1 MRERS
6 LREHR
11 RLVPLR
17 LQERIRHVSQTEP
30 LRGCLGQSALDWDPV
45 DQCADWLRLF
55 NSPD

>member
-30 LRGCLGQSALDWDPV
+30 LRGCLEQSALDWD
-45 DQCADWLRLF
+45 L
-55 NSPD
+55 